1 MREECGIFGIW
12 GHENERASLAE
23 GAPLANGNSLAE
35 AAASLSAARLA
46 YLGLFALQHRGQE
59 SAGITYLQEGRLKT
73 IKGMGLVSE
82 VFLTQNLEAVSGTA
96 AIGHVRYST
105 TGSSVL
111 ENAQPISVTYA
122 GGQLAAAH
130 NGNLVNADTLR
141 EMLEKQGSA
150 FQTTSDSEVIIQLI
164 VSHAASCDLHQGII
178 KAMSFIKGAYALI
191 LMTTNELI
199 GIRDEFGF
207 RPLCIGRLNDSFVLA
222 SESCALDIIGA
233 EYVREVEPGEMVII
247 NHSGITSQKPANQP
261 AEYRQCIFEHIYFA
275 RPDSKVFGRSVYN
288 VRKQSGRQLAKES
301 PVLADMIVPIPD
313 SGVPAALGYA
323 EGCGIKYELGL
334 IRNHYVGRTFINPK
348 QSIRELGVSIKLNP
362 VKDIIAGNRV
372 VLVDDSIVRGTTCKK
387 IIKMIRD
394 AGASE
399 VHLRI
404 SSPPIKHSCFY
415 GVDTPD
421 PAELIAATHSLEE
434 IRDFIGVD
442 SLAYLSLEGL
452 LSAASSARGAALS
465 VENNEFCAACF
476 DGEYPIR

>member
-12 GHENERASLAE
+12 KHNNETT
-23 GAPLANGNSLAE
+23 P
-35 AAASLSAARLA
+35 LSATRLT

-59 SAGITYLQEGRLKT
+59 SAGITSLQEGKLKT

-82 VFLTQNLEAVSGTA
+82 VFSTQHLDTINDMA

-122 GGQLAAAH
+122 GGQLSAAH
-130 NGNLVNADTLR
+130 NGNLVNTDTLR
-141 EMLEKQGSA
+141 KMLEKQGA
-150 FQTTSDSEVIIQLI
+150 VFQTTSDSEVIIQII
-164 VSHAASCDLHQGII
+164 VSHATSCGLYQGLHRAIP
-178 KAMSFIKGAYALI
+178 SIKGAYALI
-191 LMTTNELI
+191 LLTNNELI

-207 RPLCIGRLNDSFVLA
+207 RPLCIGRLNNSLVLA

-233 EYVREVEPGEMVII
+233 EYIREVEPGEMVII
-247 NHSGITSQKPANQP
+247 NHSGITSQKPVNQIGK
-261 AEYRQCIFEHIYFA
+261 YKQCIFEYIYFA
-275 RPDSKVFGRSVYN
+275 RPDSKVFGKSVYN
-288 VRKQSGRQLAKES
+288 IRKQSGRYLAKES
-301 PVLADMIVPIPD
+301 PVSADVVIPIPD
-313 SGVPAALGYA
+313 SGVSAALGYA

-348 QSIRELGVSIKLNP
+348 QSIREFGVSMKLNP
-362 VKDIIAGNRV
+362 VREIIANKSV

-394 AGASE
+394 AGASQ

-421 PAELIAATHSLEE
+421 PAELIASTHSLEE

-442 SLAYLSLEGL
+442 SLSYLSIENL
-452 LSAASSARGAALS
+452 LSAASSS
-465 VENNEFCAACF
+465 IENNEFCTACF
-476 DGEYPIR
+476 DGVYPIIM

>member
-12 GHENERASLAE
+12 GHENE
-23 GAPLANGNSLAE
+23 GAPLAE
-35 AAASLSAARLA
+35 TTHLSTARLT

-82 VFLTQNLEAVSGTA
+82 VFLTQNLDDIVSTA

-122 GGQLAAAH
+122 GGQLSAAH
-130 NGNLVNADTLR
+130 NGNLVNANTLR
-141 EMLEKQGSA
+141 EMLEKQGCA

-164 VSHAASCDLHQGII
+164 VSHAASCDLYQGISR
-178 KAMSFIKGAYALI
+178 ASSFIKGAYALI
-191 LMTTNELI
+191 LMTNKELI

-207 RPLCIGRLNDSFVLA
+207 RPLCIGRLNDSFVFA

-233 EYVREVEPGEMVII
+233 KYIRDVEPGEMVII
-247 NHSGITSQKPANQP
+247 NHSGITSAREAPSAGGAPSQKSVDQP
-261 AEYRQCIFEHIYFA
+261 KKYRQCIFEHIYFA

-288 VRKQSGRQLAKES
+288 VRKQSGRCLANES
-301 PVLADMIVPIPD
+301 PVSADMVIPIPD

-323 EGCGIKYELGL
+323 EGCGIRYELGL

-348 QSIRELGVSIKLNP
+348 QSIREFGASIKLNP
-362 VKDIIAGNRV
+362 VKEIIVNKRV
-372 VLVDDSIVRGTTCKK
+372 ILVDDSIVRGTTCKK
-387 IIKMIRD
+387 IIKMIRN

-421 PAELIAATHSLEE
+421 PAELIAANHSLEE
-434 IRDFIGVD
+434 TRDFIGVD
-442 SLAYLSLEGL
+442 SLAYLSIEGL
-452 LSAASSARGAALS
+452 LSAASSNKGAAS
-465 VENNEFCAACF
+465 STENNEFCTACF